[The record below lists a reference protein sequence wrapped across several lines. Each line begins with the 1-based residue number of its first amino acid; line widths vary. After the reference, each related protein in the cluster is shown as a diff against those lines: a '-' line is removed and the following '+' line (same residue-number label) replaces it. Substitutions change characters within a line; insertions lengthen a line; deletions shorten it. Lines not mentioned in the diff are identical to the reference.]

1 MASRKPLPLPQR
13 MLDQIPLKNTF
24 ACSSLKIF
32 LLQSRPH
39 VQAFPSTRQHGV
51 FLPLVAA
58 VGHNLDFSSH
68 HLHDQ
73 LTTVSGKHPEAGSR
87 VDTEP

>member
-32 LLQSRPH
+32 LLQFRPH
-39 VQAFPSTRQHGV
+39 VHVAFPSTLQHGV
-51 FLPLVAA
+51 SLPLVAA
-58 VGHNLDFSSH
+58 VGHNLDFGSH

-73 LTTVSGKHPEAGSR
+73 LTTVSGSAP
-87 VDTEP
+87 